1 MQCRHAVGLIKKSPV
16 ARERDKPEVV
26 AKRVAFTEG
35 QPRLEAKKLVF
46 LDESGFRL
54 GSPPHYGWAPVGQKS
69 VGKATHGDWCTM
81 TMIGAVAL
89 DGWRTLVTIDSA
101 TDTDVFLAFTE
112 KQLVPNLKP
121 GDIVVMDNLSAHK
134 SPKVAEAIRAA
145 QAEVLFLPPYS
156 PEFNPIEKVWAK
168 LKDALRRLP
177 TLTRELFDDAV
188 AFAMNQISPSDLAG
202 GTAFSGYT
210 LPST

>member
-1 MQCRHAVGLIKKSPV
+1 
-16 ARERDKPEVV
+16 
-26 AKRVAFTEG
+26 
-35 QPRLEAKKLVF
+35 
-46 LDESGFRL
+46 
-54 GSPPHYGWAPVGQKS
+54 
-69 VGKATHGDWCTM
+69 M

-134 SPKVAEAIRAA
+134 SPKVTTAIRAA

-156 PEFNPIEKVWAK
+156 PSSTPS
-168 LKDALRRLP
+168 RRSGPSSKRLSGG
-177 TLTRELFDDAV
+177 
-188 AFAMNQISPSDLAG
+188 SPLSPESSS
-202 GTAFSGYT
+202 TMP
-210 LPST
+210 LPSP